1 MNFTFLY
8 LMAQN
13 SYFTN
18 TQIKIKHFQALLSI
32 KFKNNRIITIFKKT
46 LNYCV
51 NFYELY
57 QKILFCQNFLN

>member
-46 LNYCV
+46 LNYFV

-57 QKILFCQNFLN
+57 QKILFCQNFFN